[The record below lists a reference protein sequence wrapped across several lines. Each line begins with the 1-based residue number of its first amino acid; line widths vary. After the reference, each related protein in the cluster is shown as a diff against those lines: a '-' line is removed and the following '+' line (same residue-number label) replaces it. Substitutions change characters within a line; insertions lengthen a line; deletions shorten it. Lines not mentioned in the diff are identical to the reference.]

1 MKRWIAASVILLI
14 GLFSS
19 RLISPSQDVDLYVRN
34 RVSEL
39 SLHDYVA
46 PRYTASFGSRSEK
59 SRPGQASFSEV
70 VTSPRDLQVPNG
82 LKVMVFSPHPD
93 DETLGAGGLVQ
104 RVIANDGAVRVVF
117 MTNGDGY
124 KEAFATPNRP
134 GKPSSEDFIEY
145 GKMRQEEA
153 RHALCELGLS
163 SEDGLF
169 LGFPD
174 DGIDELWTSYWSRR
188 TPYTSPYTQADRPPY
203 EESFSRWSKYAG
215 ADLEA
220 AIRRAMKDFTPDW
233 IVIPD
238 PRDQHP
244 DHACTGVF
252 VLDSL
257 RKLNQSGDLSFQ
269 NTQVLTY
276 LVHFAGYPDSQRWL
290 RTIKKAGI
298 AGSLASVRL
307 LSPTRWVSLPLSSA
321 ELARKARAL
330 AAHQSQFEML
340 GGFFRIYVRHRE
352 VFGRL
357 EPTQILAVPQ
367 EYAARFSRPST

>member
-1 MKRWIAASVILLI
+1 MRNWIAVSAVVILAL
-14 GLFSS
+14 LPATN
-19 RLISPSQDVDLYVRN
+19 ISPNQDVELYRKN

-39 SLHDYVA
+39 AVHDYVA
-46 PRYTASFGSRSEK
+46 PRYTASLGSRFE
-59 SRPGQASFSEV
+59 RTAPGQASLSETV
-70 VTSPRDLQVPNG
+70 NSPRDLQVPKG
-82 LKVMVFSPHPD
+82 IRMMVFSPHPD
-93 DETLGAGGLVQ
+93 DETLGAGGLIQ
-104 RVIANDGAVRVVF
+104 RVLENDGTVQVVF

-124 KEAFATPNRP
+124 KEALASRKPAA
-134 GKPSSEDFIEY
+134 KPSSGDFIEY

-153 RHALCELGLS
+153 RHALCVLGLS
-163 SEDGLF
+163 PEDALF

-188 TPYTSPYTQADRPPY
+188 TPYTSPYTQTDHPPY
-203 EESFSRWSKYAG
+203 EESFSRWAKYAG
-215 ADLEA
+215 SDLQTTISRLLNE
-220 AIRRAMKDFTPDW
+220 FTPDW
-233 IVIPD
+233 VVIPD

-252 VLDSL
+252 VMDSL
-257 RKLNQSGDLSFQ
+257 RRLNETGNMAFQ

-276 LVHFAGYPDSQRWL
+276 LVHFVSYPESQSWL

-298 AGSLASVRL
+298 AGTLAGARL
-307 LSPTRWVSLPLSSA
+307 LSPTRWASLPLTNA
-321 ELARKARAL
+321 ELGRKARAL

-340 GGFFRIYVRHRE
+340 GGFFRIYIRHRE

-367 EYAARFSRPST
+367 EYAAPFNRPST